1 MFSESLPHLGGG
13 KITDGI
19 QFTFIIV
26 IFFFKYWCTSQF
38 EKQCTVY
45 EHLLQSFDFPLLFL
59 DG

>member
-13 KITDGI
+13 EITDGI

-26 IFFFKYWCTSQF
+26 IFFFKYWCISQF

-45 EHLLQSFDFPLLFL
+45 EHYCNHLTFRYYS
-59 DG
+59 

>member
-26 IFFFKYWCTSQF
+26 IFFLQVL
-38 EKQCTVY
+38 VY
-45 EHLLQSFDFPLLFL
+45 KSV
-59 DG
+59 

>member
-13 KITDGI
+13 KITDDI

-26 IFFFKYWCTSQF
+26 IFFFMYWYTSQF

-45 EHLLQSFDFPLLFL
+45 EHYCNHLTFRYYS
-59 DG
+59 

>member
-26 IFFFKYWCTSQF
+26 IFFFKYWCISKF
-38 EKQCTVY
+38 EKQYTVY
-45 EHLLQSFDFPLLFL
+45 EHYCNHLTFRYYS
-59 DG
+59 